1 MSTVTAPRRSELATV
16 ASYMPLAAE
25 KAGLFVGTLS
35 ITEDAKVLELL
46 IIPLITPSL
55 ITGAPIAMPCPSGN
69 PAAMPLL
76 NTSIRSACA
85 DISLPAKS
93 ANLF

>member
-1 MSTVTAPRRSELATV
+1 MSTVIAPRRSALASI
-16 ASYMPLAAE
+16 ALLKPLAAE

-35 ITEDAKVLELL
+35 KIEDDKVLELL